1 MVTKI
6 KYAGLYSSIVGGS
19 NNTASRYYS
28 VIGGSGNNDAGFTAT
43 IFGQGITAVAN
54 NTLHVNCLN
63 AAATPISTLA
73 PFPVGTI
80 FHLENGSPVPAN
92 SCPLY
97 IQLP

>member
-63 AAATPISTLA
+63 AAGTPGAIGGL
-73 PFPVGTI
+73 PVGTV
-80 FHLENGSPVPAN
+80 FYLGSGSPVPTN
-92 SCPLY
+92 SYPLY